1 MEKKLEN
8 DFIKFWLENGILH
21 STFEK
26 STDMTLDKIKQ
37 LIELRTA
44 ISEREKQYWY
54 YDITRLKNFPKEA
67 RDYADLHGQEYL
79 YATAVLVN
87 SHITKFIFNTFLK
100 LKSANFPFQVFTSKE
115 KAIEWLLELKQK
127 NEKNL

>member
-1 MEKKLEN
+1 MVE
-8 DFIKFWLENGILH
+8 DFV
-21 STFEK
+21 
-26 STDMTLDKIKQ
+26 Q
-37 LIELRTA
+37 
-44 ISEREKQYWY
+44 
-54 YDITRLKNFPKEA
+54 EA